1 MRSVG
6 DGSRTTIAAGHDVLL
21 SAACIARRAAPDIL
35 AAMTDRVPGIAILG
49 STGSVGRQALDVIRS
64 LPGRFRVVALAGGS
78 NHTLLEDQ
86 AREFH
91 PDLVWCQVAAR
102 HMDLKA
108 AAGRRTRWAP
118 MEEMAAHPD
127 ADLVLVATSG
137 AAGLAPALAALRAG
151 KAVALANKEV
161 LVMAGGIVTRA
172 AEQGRGE
179 LRPVDSEHSAI
190 WQCLWGEDPATV
202 SKLILTA
209 SGGAFRD
216 VPPRDLERVTPQQA
230 LRHPTW
236 DMGRKITVDSAT
248 LMNKGFE
255 AIEARWL
262 FDVPMDRIE
271 IVMHRESIVHSLVE
285 FADGSVKAQ
294 LGEPD
299 MRLPIRC
306 ALCYPERIACESTP
320 RLNLARA
327 KALNFSEPDLA
338 RYPCLRLALE
348 AGAKGGTWPAV
359 LAAADEVAVEQF
371 MGGEI
376 RFTDIASAVDRALSA
391 HEGRADPSL
400 DEILEADRWA
410 RAFTAQRAA
419 RPQPVAHRT

>member
-1 MRSVG
+1 MLHFQPMEQPTGV
-6 DGSRTTIAAGHDVLL
+6 AV
-21 SAACIARRAAPDIL
+21 
-35 AAMTDRVPGIAILG
+35 LG
-49 STGSVGRQALDVIRS
+49 STGSIGRQTLDVIRR

-86 AREFH
+86 AREFK
-91 PDLVWCQVAAR
+91 PDAVWCQDAAR

-108 AAGRRTRWAP
+108 AAGKKTGWAP
-118 MEEMAAHPD
+118 MEEMAQLPSV
-127 ADLVLVATSG
+127 DLVVVGTSG
-137 AAGLAPALAALRAG
+137 MAGLMPTLTALRAG

-161 LVMAGGIVTRA
+161 LVMAGHIVTRA
-172 AEQGRGE
+172 AEQGGGE

-190 WQCLWGEDPATV
+190 WQCLWGEDIATV
-202 SKLILTA
+202 ERIILTA

-216 VPPRDLERVTPQQA
+216 MSPSQLAGVSPQQA

-236 DMGRKITVDSAT
+236 DMGRKITIDSAT

-262 FDVPMDRIE
+262 FNVPMERIE

-285 FADGSVKAQ
+285 FSDGSVKAQ

-299 MRLPIRC
+299 MRLPIQC
-306 ALCYPERIACESTP
+306 ALTYPDRLDGSGAA
-320 RLNLARA
+320 RLNLARLGS
-327 KALNFSEPDLA
+327 LNFGPPDIG

-359 LAAADEVAVEQF
+359 LAAADEVAIEAF
-371 MGGEI
+371 MGGRI
-376 RFTDIASAVDRALSA
+376 SFTDIPKVVDATLSA
-391 HEGRADPSL
+391 HTGTADPLL
-400 DEILEADRWA
+400 DAVLDADAWA
-410 RAFTAQRAA
+410 REFAASRTTGDGMPAKAAKAATARA
-419 RPQPVAHRT
+419 R